1 MAIDIN
7 FGSRLICPRQQT
19 DAFVFF
25 SIILHCYFMC
35 FVINCVT
42 SFDFPLREP
51 VENMHLI
58 GTSN

>member
-25 SIILHCYFMC
+25 FYYFALL
-35 FVINCVT
+35 FYVLVINCVT